1 MEGEAGEG
9 QACPPP
15 LSPFPNHPHSPS
27 LSHFQV
33 TAILAAGSALPI
45 TLGSAPLDLPELQ
58 GEPRAIAAAKARAA
72 ADAIGGPVCVEDT
85 GLEFRALGGLPGP
98 YIKWFLSACGHDGLN
113 RMLAGFEDKG
123 ADATCTFAFSAGPG
137 AEPVLFEGRTPG
149 RIVPARGGHAFGWDP
164 IFQPDEGGG
173 GTYAEMT
180 KADKNAISHRYRA
193 LDRMRAALLA
203 GELM

>member
-1 MEGEAGEG
+1 
-9 QACPPP
+9 
-15 LSPFPNHPHSPS
+15 
-27 LSHFQV
+27 
-33 TAILAAGSALPI
+33 
-45 TLGSAPLDLPELQ
+45 
-58 GEPRAIAAAKARAA
+58 
-72 ADAIGGPVCVEDT
+72 
-85 GLEFRALGGLPGP
+85 
-98 YIKWFLSACGHDGLN
+98 
-113 RMLAGFEDKG
+113 
-123 ADATCTFAFSAGPG
+123 
-137 AEPVLFEGRTPG
+137 VLFEGRTPG